1 MTLVQEATEIM
12 KKMPEKNQ
20 QIVVDLL
27 RIMSGSAVLH
37 NDSNKNN
44 EPFKRTGQSDF
55 NLPPD
60 FDEHFDDANEEIA
73 RLFYGGE

>member
-27 RIMSGSAVLH
+27 RIMSSNIVIQ
-37 NDSNKNN
+37 NDTNKNN

-55 NLPPD
+55 NLPSD
-60 FDEHFDDANEEIA
+60 FDEHFDDENEEIA